1 MYECVAIDSS
11 TPFMQALG
19 SVCVQAY
26 LLINLMETQLDA
38 RSATVTA
45 FEAGNHQLIVPLL
58 QSAPL
63 CRQRF
68 DSRLYHFH
76 EP

>member
-45 FEAGNHQLIVPLL
+45 FEAGNHQLDRS
-58 QSAPL
+58 SATI
-63 CRQRF
+63 RAFMQTTI
-68 DSRLYHFH
+68 
-76 EP
+76 